1 MCREYN
7 GWSNKQTWAVK
18 LWIDNDGYAG
28 GSDTVIEQA
37 KAFLAEADGDKDQAV
52 HELQV
57 WLENA
62 IDEDLVSSGV
72 KTTGLFGDLLTDAL
86 ETVFYGEIA
95 NAFVEDALNECG

>member
-28 GSDTVIEQA
+28 GGDAVIEQA
-37 KAFLAEADGDKDQAV
+37 KQFIAESDNDKDQAV

-95 NAFVEDALNECG
+95 KAYVEDALSES

>member
-28 GSDTVIEQA
+28 GGDAVMEQA
-37 KAFLAEADGDKDQAV
+37 KQILAESENGVDEAV
-52 HELQV
+52 HELQL

-86 ETVFYGEIA
+86 QTVSYGEIA
-95 NAFVEDALNECG
+95 RAFVEDALNESD

>member
-1 MCREYN
+1 M
-7 GWSNKQTWAVK
+7 
-18 LWIDNDGYAG
+18 
-28 GSDTVIEQA
+28 
-37 KAFLAEADGDKDQAV
+37 
-52 HELQV
+52 

-95 NAFVEDALNECG
+95 KAYVEDALSES

>member
-1 MCREYN
+1 MCKEYN
-7 GWSNKQTWAVK
+7 GWSNRQTWAVN

-28 GSDTVIEQA
+28 GSDAVIEQA
-37 KAFLAEADGDKDQAV
+37 KVFLAESENGVDEAV
-52 HELQV
+52 HELQI

-86 ETVFYGEIA
+86 ATVSYEEIA
-95 NAFVEDALNECG
+95 RAHVENALNES